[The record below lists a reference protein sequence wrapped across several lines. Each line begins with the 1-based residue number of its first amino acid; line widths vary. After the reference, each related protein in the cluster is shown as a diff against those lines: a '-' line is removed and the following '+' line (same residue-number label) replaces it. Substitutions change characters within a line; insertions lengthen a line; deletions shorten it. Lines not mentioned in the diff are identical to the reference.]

1 MSKFT
6 NHRAISLFFCRAYF
20 APVYWARHKTHAEPK
35 VGRSQNG
42 TASNRENLPQSSL
55 TFASAILDGVKGH
68 FSAKLP
74 TRNKAVSL
82 IRNTNVISRCICSA
96 HRWFLLRSA
105 TQESPSRTIRKGRQ
119 GDSTV
124 RTKFAHV
131 VRAICKRSCKPRL
144 NRQSWICRS

>member
-1 MSKFT
+1 LVVVHDGLENLGGGTYGIFCGRGEPLVFSELQSLAQMSKFT

-20 APVYWARHKTHAEPK
+20 PPLYWAQHKTHAQPK

-55 TFASAILDGVKGH
+55 TLASAVLDGIKGH

-82 IRNTNVISRCICSA
+82 IRL
-96 HRWFLLRSA
+96 H
-105 TQESPSRTIRKGRQ
+105 
-119 GDSTV
+119 
-124 RTKFAHV
+124 
-131 VRAICKRSCKPRL
+131 
-144 NRQSWICRS
+144 